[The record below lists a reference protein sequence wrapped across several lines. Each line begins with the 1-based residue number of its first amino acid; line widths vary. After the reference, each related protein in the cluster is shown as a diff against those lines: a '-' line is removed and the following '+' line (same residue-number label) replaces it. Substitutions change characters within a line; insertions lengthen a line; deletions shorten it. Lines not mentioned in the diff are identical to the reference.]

1 MGLDQMNQDELDPN
15 QRSGRMS
22 SNPRSTYGMVRDLR
36 NQEFWGGGV
45 YRHLCEWLTVIH

>member
-15 QRSGRMS
+15 QRCSGRMS

-36 NQEFWGGGV
+36 NQEFWGGVFIGICV
-45 YRHLCEWLTVIH
+45 NG